1 MTGPVYDEVAIGTML
16 ADSDVDLGDADA
28 CIEFLTDRAV
38 RPWQVGCSVLDA
50 RIEAHNIRT
59 SRLLI
64 RRLLDNVPGAAPA
77 LPLPFVL
84 GGALLLGLA
93 SEAHAAERGSNLA
106 DLATSA
112 LLAAV
117 CVATVLFLAIATDRR
132 RPRQ

>member
-28 CIEFLTDRAV
+28 CIEFLTGRAV

-93 SEAHAAERGSNLA
+93 SDAHAA
-106 DLATSA
+106 
-112 LLAAV
+112 
-117 CVATVLFLAIATDRR
+117 
-132 RPRQ
+132 